1 MVLKALLFVSFLILT
16 SLFADTS
23 LTDAEFR
30 GEAKAK
36 ITFLEKQNAELKTK
50 LDSLEDKQKSVEEYK
65 DILNQQN
72 SRISDISLYITSFG
86 ILIAIMTIGATIFG
100 YFSVKSHA
108 KEEARA
114 SAQAEINELKIEFDK
129 IVKNAKEELEKIAEI
144 HSDYV
149 KQKELMKG
157 KDIKE
162 YSETNGDKE
171 GLNGALQYALY
182 KAQTYQD
189 YNSWFDVAMFALKLK
204 DRKAIEYW
212 ENAISVATNDLSK
225 SVAIMNKGATFGQ
238 LTEYQKAIETYD
250 DFLRRFSET
259 ENENIQEQIGNALLN
274 KGLVQVRLNEQQKAI
289 ETYDN
294 FLEKFSDTQNIK
306 MQEQSAMALLSKGFA
321 QGQLVQNQKAIETY
335 EELVRRF
342 GNSQNQKIKES
353 IAQALL
359 NLFELQ
365 VIENKIFN
373 TDMIVKFQEYAKN
386 NQQSLLKFKMI
397 QIMKNALTEAQTD
410 MINKLKQEFSDTSF
424 GSWGWKE
431 LDTWADKLQDIE
443 AKERVQKTIEIFRN
457 WDKEE

>member
-1 MVLKALLFVSFLILT
+1 MLLKALLLISFLTLT

-23 LTDAEFR
+23 STDAEFR

-36 ITFLEKQNAELKTK
+36 ITFLEKQNVELKTK

-144 HSDYV
+144 HNDYV

-189 YNSWFDVAMFALKLK
+189 YNNWFDVAMFALKLK
-204 DRKAIEYW
+204 DEKAIEYW
-212 ENAISVATNDLSK
+212 ENAISVATDDLSK

-238 LTEYQKAIETYD
+238 LTEYEKAIETYD

-259 ENENIQEQIGNALLN
+259 ENESIQEQIGNALLN
-274 KGLVQVRLNEQQKAI
+274 
-289 ETYDN
+289 
-294 FLEKFSDTQNIK
+294 
-306 MQEQSAMALLSKGFA
+306 KGFA

-335 EELVRRF
+335 EELIRRF
-342 GNSQNQKIKES
+342 GNNQNQKIKKS
-353 IAQALL
+353 IAEALL

-365 VIENKIFN
+365 LIENKVFN
-373 TDMIVKFQEYAKN
+373 KDLILQFQEYAKD
-386 NQQSLLKFKMI
+386 NQQFLLKLKMI
-397 QIMKNALTEAQTD
+397 QTVKNALTEVQTD

-424 GSWGWKE
+424 GSWSWKE
-431 LDTWADKLQDIE
+431 LDIWADKLQDIDV
-443 AKERVQKTIEIFRN
+443 KERVQKTIEIFRK
-457 WDKEE
+457 WDKKE